1 MAKKEKNEFSAA
13 RKKRRFKIAMLRTK
27 KFIGAVLALAIVC
40 VAVWLFVKEDVA
52 GIIGDR
58 IAAGSSSGA
67 SMPVEIAGTSV
78 KETFTIGDN
87 VGVLTD
93 GNVALYA
100 KNGKQLLSYTHGMT
114 DPIVKAAGRRFLLY
128 DRGGTKLVVR
138 MRDKVLF
145 EKEFDYKIIS
155 ANISSGGWITVVT
168 AAQRYAS
175 QLHVWNSAY
184 DEEIFTWSSSGE
196 YIICSAADSGSKTV
210 AAATLTANASGQMVT
225 TVHIFTTE
233 AAMELGKKEF
243 GGEAAV
249 SLEYNSSGNVKIICD
264 SMAAVIDRSGNV
276 LGRFD
281 FDRKLISCVN
291 AHGTSGM
298 ALVFD
303 RYTEARATDVTF
315 IGSRGEQVKTV
326 SVSGKFLC
334 ANGNS
339 SHAAVY
345 CDGTATVFDYSGNK
359 TAELTSEQDALL
371 ILLTKESVFA
381 VTRDEICE
389 VKR

>member
-27 KFIGAVLALAIVC
+27 KFIGAVLALVIVC

-58 IAAGSSSGA
+58 IAASSSSGA

-233 AAMELGKKEF
+233 AAIELGKKDF
-243 GGEAAV
+243 SGEAAV

-264 SMAAVIDRSGNV
+264 SMAAVVDRSGNV
-276 LGRFD
+276 IGRYD

-389 VKR
+389 VKK

>member
-58 IAAGSSSGA
+58 IAAGSASGA
-67 SMPVEIAGTSV
+67 SMPVEIAGTAV
-78 KETFTIGDN
+78 KETFTVGDN

-233 AAMELGKKEF
+233 AAIELGKKDF
-243 GGEAAV
+243 SGEAAV

-264 SMAAVIDRSGNV
+264 SMAAVVDRSGNV
-276 LGRFD
+276 IGRYD

>member
-1 MAKKEKNEFSAA
+1 MAKKQENEFSAA
-13 RKKRRFKIAMLRTK
+13 RKKRRFKIAVLRTR
-27 KFIGAVLALAIVC
+27 KFIGAALALVIVC
-40 VAVWLFVKEDVA
+40 FGVWIFVKEDVA

-58 IAAGSSSGA
+58 IAAGSASGA
-67 SMPVEIAGTSV
+67 AMPVEIAGTSV

-87 VGVLTD
+87 VGILTD
-93 GNVALYA
+93 GNVLLYA

-138 MRDKVLF
+138 MRDKILF
-145 EKEFDYKIIS
+145 EKEFGYKIIS
-155 ANISSGGWITVVT
+155 ANISSDGWITVVT

-371 ILLTKESVFA
+371 IFLTKESVFA

-389 VKR
+389 VKK

>member
-27 KFIGAVLALAIVC
+27 KFIGAVLALVIVC

-58 IAAGSSSGA
+58 IAAGSASGA
-67 SMPVEIAGTSV
+67 SMPVEIAGTAV

-155 ANISSGGWITVVT
+155 ANISSDGWITVVT

-233 AAMELGKKEF
+233 AAMELGKKDF
-243 GGEAAV
+243 SGEAAV

>member
-1 MAKKEKNEFSAA
+1 MAKKEENEFSAA

-27 KFIGAVLALAIVC
+27 KFIGAALIFAIVC
-40 VAVWLFVKEDVA
+40 ALVWIFVKEDVA

-58 IAAGSSSGA
+58 IAASSSGS

-93 GNVALYA
+93 GNVLLYA
-100 KNGKQLLSYTHGMT
+100 KNGKQLLTYAHGMT

-155 ANISSGGWITVVT
+155 ANISSDGWITVVT

-233 AAMELGKKEF
+233 AAVELGKKDF
-243 GGEAAV
+243 SGEAAI
-249 SLEYNSSGNVKIICD
+249 SLEYNSSGNLKLICD
-264 SMAAVIDRSGNV
+264 SMATVIDRSGNV
-276 LGRFD
+276 LGRVD

-291 AHGTSGM
+291 VHGTAGM
-298 ALVFD
+298 ALIFD

-315 IGSRGEQVKTV
+315 IGSRGEEVKTV

-339 SHAAVY
+339 AHVGVY
-345 CDGTATVFDYSGNK
+345 CDGEVTVLDYSGNK

-371 ILLTKESVFA
+371 ILLTSDSVFA

-389 VKR
+389 IKK

>member
-58 IAAGSSSGA
+58 IAAGSASGA

-100 KNGKQLLSYTHGMT
+100 KNGKKLLSYTHGMP

-155 ANISSGGWITVVT
+155 ANISSDGWITVVT

-233 AAMELGKKEF
+233 AAVELGKKDF
-243 GGEAAV
+243 SGEAAV

-298 ALVFD
+298 ALIFD

>member
-58 IAAGSSSGA
+58 IAAGSASGA

-155 ANISSGGWITVVT
+155 ANISSDGWITVVT

-233 AAMELGKKEF
+233 AAMELGKKDF
-243 GGEAAV
+243 SGEAAV

>member
-58 IAAGSSSGA
+58 IAASSSSGA

-233 AAMELGKKEF
+233 AAMELGKKDF
-243 GGEAAV
+243 SGEAAV

-264 SMAAVIDRSGNV
+264 SMAAVVDRSGNV
-276 LGRFD
+276 IGRYD

>member
-27 KFIGAVLALAIVC
+27 KFIGAVLALTIVC

-58 IAAGSSSGA
+58 IAAGSASGA
-67 SMPVEIAGTSV
+67 SMPVEIAGTAV
-78 KETFTIGDN
+78 KETFTVGDN

-155 ANISSGGWITVVT
+155 ANISSDGWITVVT

-233 AAMELGKKEF
+233 AAMELGKKDF
-243 GGEAAV
+243 SGEAAV

>member
-27 KFIGAVLALAIVC
+27 KFIGAVLALVIVC
-40 VAVWLFVKEDVA
+40 AAVWLFVKEDVA

-58 IAAGSSSGA
+58 IAAGSASGA
-67 SMPVEIAGTSV
+67 SMPVEIAGTAV

-155 ANISSGGWITVVT
+155 ANISSDGWITVVT

-233 AAMELGKKEF
+233 AAVELGKKDF
-243 GGEAAV
+243 SGEAAV

-389 VKR
+389 VKK

>member
-58 IAAGSSSGA
+58 IAASSSSGA

-155 ANISSGGWITVVT
+155 ANISSDGWITVVT

-233 AAMELGKKEF
+233 AAMELGKKDF
-243 GGEAAV
+243 SGEAAV

-264 SMAAVIDRSGNV
+264 SMAAVVDRSGNV
-276 LGRFD
+276 IGRYD

-334 ANGNS
+334 ASGNS

-389 VKR
+389 VKK

>member
-58 IAAGSSSGA
+58 IAASSSSGA

-155 ANISSGGWITVVT
+155 ANISSDGWITVVT

-233 AAMELGKKEF
+233 AAVELGKKDF
-243 GGEAAV
+243 SGEAAV

-264 SMAAVIDRSGNV
+264 SMAAVVDRSGNV
-276 LGRFD
+276 IGRYD

-291 AHGTSGM
+291 VHRTSGM

>member
-58 IAAGSSSGA
+58 IAAGSASGA

-78 KETFTIGDN
+78 KETFTVGDN

-155 ANISSGGWITVVT
+155 ANISSDGWITVVT

-225 TVHIFTTE
+225 MVHIFTTE
-233 AAMELGKKEF
+233 AAVELGKKDF
-243 GGEAAV
+243 SGEAAV

>member
-58 IAAGSSSGA
+58 IAASSSSGA
-67 SMPVEIAGTSV
+67 SMPVEIAGTAV

-233 AAMELGKKEF
+233 AAIELGKKDF
-243 GGEAAV
+243 SGEAAV

-264 SMAAVIDRSGNV
+264 SMAAVVDRSGNV
-276 LGRFD
+276 IGRYD

-291 AHGTSGM
+291 VHGTSGM

-389 VKR
+389 VKK

>member
-40 VAVWLFVKEDVA
+40 AAVWLFVKEDVA

-58 IAAGSSSGA
+58 IAAGSASGA

-78 KETFTIGDN
+78 KETFTVGDN

-100 KNGKQLLSYTHGMT
+100 KNGKKLLSYTHGMT

-155 ANISSGGWITVVT
+155 ANISSDGWITVVT

-233 AAMELGKKEF
+233 AAVELGKKDF
-243 GGEAAV
+243 SGEAAV

-371 ILLTKESVFA
+371 ILLTKESLFA
-381 VTRDEICE
+381 VTRNEICE
-389 VKR
+389 VKK

>member
-1 MAKKEKNEFSAA
+1 MAKKKKNEFSAA

-58 IAAGSSSGA
+58 IAASSSSGA

-233 AAMELGKKEF
+233 AAIELGKKDF
-243 GGEAAV
+243 SGEAAV

-264 SMAAVIDRSGNV
+264 SMAAVVDRSGNV
-276 LGRFD
+276 IGRYD

>member
-1 MAKKEKNEFSAA
+1 
-13 RKKRRFKIAMLRTK
+13 
-27 KFIGAVLALAIVC
+27 
-40 VAVWLFVKEDVA
+40 
-52 GIIGDR
+52 
-58 IAAGSSSGA
+58 
-67 SMPVEIAGTSV
+67 
-78 KETFTIGDN
+78 
-87 VGVLTD
+87 
-93 GNVALYA
+93 
-100 KNGKQLLSYTHGMT
+100 
-114 DPIVKAAGRRFLLY
+114 
-128 DRGGTKLVVR
+128 
-138 MRDKVLF
+138 
-145 EKEFDYKIIS
+145 
-155 ANISSGGWITVVT
+155 
-168 AAQRYAS
+168 
-175 QLHVWNSAY
+175 
-184 DEEIFTWSSSGE
+184 
-196 YIICSAADSGSKTV
+196 
-210 AAATLTANASGQMVT
+210 
-225 TVHIFTTE
+225 
-233 AAMELGKKEF
+233 MELGKKDF
-243 GGEAAV
+243 SGEAAV

-291 AHGTSGM
+291 VHGTSGM

-389 VKR
+389 VKK

>member
-1 MAKKEKNEFSAA
+1 MAKKQENEFSAA

-58 IAAGSSSGA
+58 IAAGSASGA

-78 KETFTIGDN
+78 KETFTVGDN

-155 ANISSGGWITVVT
+155 ANISSNGWITVVT

-233 AAMELGKKEF
+233 AAMELGKKDF
-243 GGEAAV
+243 SGEAAV

-264 SMAAVIDRSGNV
+264 SMAAVVDRSGKV
-276 LGRFD
+276 IGRYD

-389 VKR
+389 VKK

>member
-58 IAAGSSSGA
+58 IAAGSASGA

-78 KETFTIGDN
+78 KETFTVGDN

-155 ANISSGGWITVVT
+155 ANISSSGWITVVT

-233 AAMELGKKEF
+233 AAVELGKKDF
-243 GGEAAV
+243 SGEAAV

>member
-1 MAKKEKNEFSAA
+1 MAKKEENEFSAA

-27 KFIGAVLALAIVC
+27 KFIGAILALAIVC
-40 VAVWLFVKEDVA
+40 GAVWLFVKEDVA

-58 IAAGSSSGA
+58 IAASSSSGA

-78 KETFTIGDN
+78 KETFTVGDN
-87 VGVLTD
+87 IGVLTD
-93 GNVALYA
+93 GNALLYA
-100 KNGKQLLSYTHGMT
+100 KNGKRLLSYAHGMT
-114 DPIVKAAGRRFLLY
+114 DPIVKSAGRRFLLY

-155 ANISSGGWITVVT
+155 ANISSDGWLTVVT

-196 YIICSAADSGSKTV
+196 YIICSAADSKSKTV

-225 TVHIFTTE
+225 TVHVFTTE
-233 AAMELGKKEF
+233 AAVELGKKDF
-243 GGEAAV
+243 SGEAAV
-249 SLEYNSSGNVKIICD
+249 SLEYNASGNVKLICD

-281 FDRKLISCVN
+281 FDRKLISCINFHN
-291 AHGTSGM
+291 AFGM
-298 ALVFD
+298 ALIFD

-315 IGSRGEQVKTV
+315 IGNRGEEIKTV

-334 ANGNS
+334 ANGDS
-339 SHAAVY
+339 SHAALY
-345 CDGTATVFDYSGNK
+345 CDGEVTVFDYSGNK
-359 TAELTSEQDALL
+359 TASLTSEQDALL

-381 VTRDEICE
+381 VTRDELCE
-389 VKR
+389 VKK

>member
-40 VAVWLFVKEDVA
+40 AAVWLFVKEDVA

-58 IAAGSSSGA
+58 IAAGSASGA

-78 KETFTIGDN
+78 KETFTVGDN

-155 ANISSGGWITVVT
+155 ANISSDGWITVVT

-389 VKR
+389 IKR

>member
-40 VAVWLFVKEDVA
+40 AAVWLFVKEDVA

-58 IAAGSSSGA
+58 IAAGSASGA
-67 SMPVEIAGTSV
+67 SMPVEIAGTAV

-155 ANISSGGWITVVT
+155 ANISSDGWITVVT
-168 AAQRYAS
+168 AAQRFAS

-233 AAMELGKKEF
+233 AAMELGKKDF
-243 GGEAAV
+243 SGEAAV

-276 LGRFD
+276 LLDLTDGRTYSAD
-281 FDRKLISCVN
+281 PQTRKSTLHWVGDRNGSIS
-291 AHGTSGM
+291 A
-298 ALVFD
+298 
-303 RYTEARATDVTF
+303 
-315 IGSRGEQVKTV
+315 V
-326 SVSGKFLC
+326 SVE
-334 ANGNS
+334 S
-339 SHAAVY
+339 SV
-345 CDGTATVFDYSGNK
+345 S
-359 TAELTSEQDALL
+359 TS
-371 ILLTKESVFA
+371 SS
-381 VTRDEICE
+381 
-389 VKR
+389 

>member
-27 KFIGAVLALAIVC
+27 KFIGAVLALVIVC

-58 IAAGSSSGA
+58 IAAGSASGA
-67 SMPVEIAGTSV
+67 SMPVEIAGTAV

-155 ANISSGGWITVVT
+155 ANISSSGWITVVT

-233 AAMELGKKEF
+233 AAIELGKKDF
-243 GGEAAV
+243 SGEAAV

>member
-27 KFIGAVLALAIVC
+27 KFIGAVLALVIVC

-58 IAAGSSSGA
+58 IAASSSSGA

-155 ANISSGGWITVVT
+155 ANISSNGWITVVT

-233 AAMELGKKEF
+233 AAVELGKKDF
-243 GGEAAV
+243 SGEAAV

-264 SMAAVIDRSGNV
+264 SMAAVVDRSGNV
-276 LGRFD
+276 IGRYD
-281 FDRKLISCVN
+281 FDRKLISFVN
-291 AHGTSGM
+291 VHGTSGM

-389 VKR
+389 VKK

>member
-58 IAAGSSSGA
+58 IAASSSSGA

-155 ANISSGGWITVVT
+155 ANISSDGWITVVT

-233 AAMELGKKEF
+233 AAMELGKKDF
-243 GGEAAV
+243 SGEAAV

-264 SMAAVIDRSGNV
+264 SMAAVVDRSGNV
-276 LGRFD
+276 IGRYD

>member
-58 IAAGSSSGA
+58 IAASSSSGA
-67 SMPVEIAGTSV
+67 SMPVEIAGTAV

-155 ANISSGGWITVVT
+155 ANISSDGWITVVT

-233 AAMELGKKEF
+233 AAIELGKKDF
-243 GGEAAV
+243 SGEAAV

-389 VKR
+389 VKK

>member
-58 IAAGSSSGA
+58 IAASSSSGA

-233 AAMELGKKEF
+233 AAIELGKKDF
-243 GGEAAV
+243 SGEAAV

-264 SMAAVIDRSGNV
+264 SMAAVVDRSGNV
-276 LGRFD
+276 IGRYD

-389 VKR
+389 VKK

>member
-58 IAAGSSSGA
+58 IAAGSASGA

-78 KETFTIGDN
+78 KETFTVGDN

-155 ANISSGGWITVVT
+155 ANISSDGWITVVT

-233 AAMELGKKEF
+233 AAVELGKKDF
-243 GGEAAV
+243 SGEAAV

>member
-40 VAVWLFVKEDVA
+40 AAVWLFVKEDVA

-58 IAAGSSSGA
+58 IAAGSASGA
-67 SMPVEIAGTSV
+67 SMPVEIAGTAV
-78 KETFTIGDN
+78 KETFTVGDN

-100 KNGKQLLSYTHGMT
+100 KNGKKLLSYTHGMT

-155 ANISSGGWITVVT
+155 ANISSDGWITVVT

-233 AAMELGKKEF
+233 AAVELGKKDF
-243 GGEAAV
+243 SGEAAV

>member
-58 IAAGSSSGA
+58 IAASSSSGA

-233 AAMELGKKEF
+233 AAIELGKKDF
-243 GGEAAV
+243 SGEAAV

-264 SMAAVIDRSGNV
+264 SMAAVVDRSGNV
-276 LGRFD
+276 IGRYD

-381 VTRDEICE
+381 VARDEICE
-389 VKR
+389 VKK

>member
-78 KETFTIGDN
+78 KETFTVGDN

-155 ANISSGGWITVVT
+155 ANISSDGWITVVT

-233 AAMELGKKEF
+233 AAVELGKKDF
-243 GGEAAV
+243 SGEAAV

>member
-27 KFIGAVLALAIVC
+27 KFIGAVLALVIVC

-58 IAAGSSSGA
+58 IAAGSASGA

-155 ANISSGGWITVVT
+155 ANISSDGWITVVT

-264 SMAAVIDRSGNV
+264 SMAAVVDRSGNV
-276 LGRFD
+276 IGRYD